1 MRGVVDRIEGKIAVC
16 EIDKS
21 MVELDIVLFSPIPKD
36 GDVFEYDG
44 KKATILKDETEKK
57 KQQVQSLFDKLKKK

>member
-16 EIDKS
+16 EIDKN
-21 MVELDIVLFSPIPKD
+21 MIELELSLFSSTPKD

-44 KKATILKDETEKK
+44 KTATILKDETEKK
-57 KQQVQSLFDKLKKK
+57 KQQAQSLFDKLKKK

>member
-16 EIDKS
+16 EIDKN
-21 MVELDIVLFSPIPKD
+21 MVELDIALFSPTPKD

-44 KKATILKDETEKK
+44 KTAVILKDETEKK

>member
-1 MRGVVDRIEGKIAVC
+1 MRGVIDRIEGKIAIC
-16 EIDKS
+16 EIDKN
-21 MVELDIVLFSPIPKD
+21 MTELDLSLFSSTPKD

-44 KKATILKDETEKK
+44 KTAVVLKDETEKK